1 MEIQMVARFIT
12 ANLLIGDV
20 PIVIGAS
27 GSA

>member
-1 MEIQMVARFIT
+1 VARFIT

>member
-1 MEIQMVARFIT
+1 MVARFIT

>member
-1 MEIQMVARFIT
+1 MVARFIM